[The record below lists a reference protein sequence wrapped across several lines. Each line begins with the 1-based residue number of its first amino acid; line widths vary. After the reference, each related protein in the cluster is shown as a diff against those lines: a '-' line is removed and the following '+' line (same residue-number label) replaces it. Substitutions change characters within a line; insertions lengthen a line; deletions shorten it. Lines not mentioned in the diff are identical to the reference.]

1 MFCAHSYA
9 GLFTKQRDKM
19 CFWSTA
25 HTPKRY
31 DHALPDT
38 LSNQC
43 LQSVSNLFRKCLQS
57 VPNLFRKCLQPVPN
71 LFAQCL

>member
-1 MFCAHSYA
+1 MFCVHRQFVSA
-9 GLFTKQRDKM
+9 TKQRDKM

-43 LQSVSNLFRKCLQS
+43 LQSV
-57 VPNLFRKCLQPVPN
+57 PN

>member
-31 DHALPDT
+31 GHALPDT

-43 LQSVSNLFRKCLQS
+43 LQSVPNLFRKCLQS

>member
-31 DHALPDT
+31 GHALPDT
-38 LSNQC
+38 LSNQ
-43 LQSVSNLFRKCLQS
+43 CLQS

-71 LFAQCL
+71 LFAQFL

>member
-1 MFCAHSYA
+1 MFCAHSYT

-43 LQSVSNLFRKCLQS
+43 LQSV
-57 VPNLFRKCLQPVPN
+57 PNLFRKCLQPVPN

>member
-9 GLFTKQRDKM
+9 ALFTKQRDKM

-31 DHALPDT
+31 GHALPDT
-38 LSNQC
+38 LSNQW
-43 LQSVSNLFRKCLQS
+43 LQS

-71 LFAQCL
+71 LFAQFL